1 MNNLFINN
9 KKYLYLITP
18 PNLLTKRLLLKNF
31 LIILEKVL
39 KTKKVKYLQL
49 RLKNKKKNQVLNCL
63 KKINFLCKKYKTI
76 CFINDY
82 TDNKIL
88 NFCDGVHLG
97 QKDLSKNKIKKILLQ
112 KKYLGI
118 TCHNSENFA
127 KKALKYNPT
136 YILFY
141 GWSKIIDNKIINDFE
156 CIMLHPSPLPKY
168 RGGSPIQNQII
179 NGDLEAPQAFL
190 MASITNGILG
200 GGMDWAMVFMGTGI
214 AFCLI
219 ALRHPDDY
227 MNILGGAY
235 VLFLGVLVWAIP
247 KQLIYADASDQAKW
261 RDIRVW
267 ATALIVFQV
276 ALYMMF
282 A

>member
-1 MNNLFINN
+1 MNNLFTKN

-18 PNLLTKRLLLKNF
+18 PNLLTKKLSLKNF
-31 LIILEKVL
+31 LIILDKVL
-39 KTKKVKYLQL
+39 KTKKVNFLQL

-136 YILFY
+136 YISFGSFFNSKTKKIQYFANLKNISWFIKKFNVPCAAIGGINIKNCRKLLKTNFRLFAVCSGIWNY
-141 GWSKIIDNKIINDFE
+141 KKGPEIAVKELYKLINKNENISK
-156 CIMLHPSPLPKY
+156 
-168 RGGSPIQNQII
+168 
-179 NGDLEAPQAFL
+179 
-190 MASITNGILG
+190 
-200 GGMDWAMVFMGTGI
+200 
-214 AFCLI
+214 
-219 ALRHPDDY
+219 
-227 MNILGGAY
+227 
-235 VLFLGVLVWAIP
+235 
-247 KQLIYADASDQAKW
+247 
-261 RDIRVW
+261 
-267 ATALIVFQV
+267 
-276 ALYMMF
+276 
-282 A
+282 